1 MYKEEQSGINNVYRI
16 YLHFFVPT
24 QGSIIQSSPFE
35 GYLREISL
43 SCSILFVTGFA
54 KRVLYAQL

>member
-35 GYLREISL
+35 VTLEKSHLAAQYYL
-43 SCSILFVTGFA
+43 
-54 KRVLYAQL
+54 